1 MALSTHRIVILAP
14 QPVSREALRWALES
28 EPDLQVVGEAADG
41 QEAILEASSLHPEV
55 VLLDDVVRSGI
66 DFVSLTCALKAAPH
80 PPAAILLATSG
91 DADVRR
97 RFVLAGGD
105 ALVEKGAGWP
115 ALIAAIRAALAVRAL
130 RPACQGGRGT
140 G

>member
-1 MALSTHRIVILAP
+1 MTLSPHRIVVLAP

-28 EPDLQVVGEAADG
+28 EPDLLVVAEAADG
-41 QEAILEASSLHPEV
+41 QEALLGASSLHPEV
-55 VLLDDVVRSGI
+55 ILLDDVARSGI
-66 DFVSLTCALKAAPH
+66 DVIALTRALKATPHAP
-80 PPAAILLATSG
+80 ATILLATAG

-97 RFVLAGGD
+97 RFTLAGGD

-130 RPACQGGRGT
+130 RPACQAGRGT